1 MAAWGTCCMS
11 RTEVHLGPSA
21 FERSDEHL
29 LRVLGRTVPFTR
41 AYVGG
46 TFDLPHRGHLALLAR
61 VRRFARLVT
70 LSLNDDAFAAAYKR
84 PPVMPLPDR
93 LAIWRTCR
101 LVDDVVANAG
111 GADSRPAIL
120 ASGADCVVHG
130 SDWHGESLMRQM
142 GFDAAWLEAH
152 GLRLV
157 VLPYTE
163 FVSTTQLRAEA
174 LAAAGALSGRAQ

>member
-11 RTEVHLGPSA
+11 RTELHLAPAA
-21 FERSDEHL
+21 FERDDEAL
-29 LRVLGRTVPFTR
+29 WRLLGRTVPFAR

-61 VRRFARLVT
+61 VRRIARTVV

-84 PPVMPLPDR
+84 PPVMPLADR

-101 LVDDVVANAG
+101 LVDDVVVNTG

-120 ASGADCVVHG
+120 ASHADCIIHG
-130 SDWHGESLMRQM
+130 SDWHGPSLHRQL
-142 GFDAAWLEAH
+142 GVDEAWLREH
-152 GLRLV
+152 RLV
-157 VLPYTE
+157 LVILPYTP
-163 FVSTTQLRAEA
+163 FVSTTELVTRARDSA
-174 LAAAGALSGRAQ
+174 